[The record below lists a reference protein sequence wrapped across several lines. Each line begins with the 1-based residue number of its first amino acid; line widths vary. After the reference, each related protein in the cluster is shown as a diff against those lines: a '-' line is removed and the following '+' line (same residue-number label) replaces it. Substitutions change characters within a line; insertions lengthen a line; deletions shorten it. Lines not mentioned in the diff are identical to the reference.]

1 MKEPV
6 CSLAGKKSSLMT
18 VAPCRYSPVALASP
32 QSDLIQRAR
41 ALAAE
46 CSRLEVETDETREK
60 VYTLLKSIGTSD
72 VVDVFIKGDEVQFYV
87 TKTLIYRVI
96 PAPENS
102 ITRFCDECL
111 DAARHAMRT
120 HQECVR
126 FMDISTYMRSMY
138 IHW

>member
-1 MKEPV
+1 MV
-6 CSLAGKKSSLMT
+6 
-18 VAPCRYSPVALASP
+18 
-32 QSDLIQRAR
+32 QRAQ

-46 CSRLEVETDETREK
+46 CSKLEIETDETREK

-96 PAPENS
+96 PAPEGS

-111 DAARHAMRT
+111 DAARHAMKT
-120 HQECVR
+120 HQECVV